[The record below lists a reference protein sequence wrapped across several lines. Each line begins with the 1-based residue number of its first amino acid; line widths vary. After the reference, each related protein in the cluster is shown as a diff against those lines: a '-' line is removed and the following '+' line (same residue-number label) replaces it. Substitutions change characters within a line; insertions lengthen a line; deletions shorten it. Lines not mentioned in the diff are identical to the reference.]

1 VLANQALK
9 AVGIDKQLRIART
22 LRSAGSL
29 NRLTGRVEAGYDF
42 GNQVGAN
49 VTVQRRPHYAVT
61 GDDYGDYSG
70 TRTRSQIEETPAA
83 GAADGPGRTQ

>member
-1 VLANQALK
+1 MLANQALK
-9 AVGIDKQLRIART
+9 AVGIGKQLRIART

-49 VTVQRRPHYAVT
+49 VTVQRRPHYTVT

-70 TRTRSQIEETPAA
+70 TRSQIEETPAA